1 MNFQAPDVDYAG
13 ISPVIALTAGIV
25 VVLLAGVTGRGSG
38 RWISTMLTATVIGAT
53 AGLLIW
59 QLGEP
64 DRDLVAGALRIDG
77 LSVVASLICLAAAA
91 MALPLMLRDPGASE
105 AGFPEVH
112 ALLLGSLLGMTLLAE
127 AQNLIAFF
135 VALELLS
142 IPLYILCGSHRS
154 RPGSLESG
162 LKYLIVGSLGSATL
176 LYGLSF
182 IYGGSGSTDFVAIAQ
197 GIGPELADDPLI
209 LIGIG
214 LTAVGLAFKVS
225 IAPFHQWTPDVYEG
239 APTPVTA
246 FMAVATK
253 VAAFAVF
260 SRFFIVA
267 LGPSADQWQPAL
279 AAIAAISII
288 VGNVGAISQR
298 SLKRML
304 GYSGIAQGG
313 YMLVGLLV
321 GLEIGIN
328 ALYFYLAAYA
338 LMNLAAFTVIGIRE
352 RETPFGDDIASV
364 EGLAK
369 DRPSLAW
376 PLTISM
382 LALAG
387 LPGTVGFFG
396 KVYLV
401 EAAVAGNYTWLGVMI
416 AIGSMISLAYY
427 LRVIAAVW
435 MAPKPKAMPVMAG
448 ASQQADSS
456 GTPAAFASGPGIA
469 LDGGPSGGRCTLVL
483 SVLAICAI
491 GTVGFGIYPDP
502 LVDFASNAGAAISQI
517 IFG

>member
-1 MNFQAPDVDYAG
+1 MTFETPHVDYAG
-13 ISPVIALTAGIV
+13 LSPVIALTAGIV
-25 VVLLAGVTGRGSG
+25 IVLLAGVTGRGTG
-38 RWISTMLTATVIGAT
+38 RWLSTALTAAVIATT

-59 QLGEP
+59 QLGEGE
-64 DRDLVAGALRIDG
+64 RDLVEGALRMDG
-77 LSVVASLICLAAAA
+77 LSIVASLICLAAAA
-91 MALPLMLRDPGASE
+91 MALPSMLRDPAPEE
-105 AGFPEVH
+105 AGFPEMH
-112 ALLLGSLLGMTLLAE
+112 ALLLGSLLGMTLLA
-127 AQNLIAFF
+127 QSVNLIAFF

-182 IYGGSGSTDFVAIAQ
+182 IYGGSGSTDFMGIAE
-197 GIGPELADDPLI
+197 GIGSDLADDPLI

-214 LTAVGLAFKVS
+214 FVAVGLAFKVS
-225 IAPFHQWTPDVYEG
+225 IAPFHQWTPDVYQG
-239 APTPVTA
+239 APTPVTS

-253 VAAFAVF
+253 VAVFAVF
-260 SRFFIVA
+260 ARFFIVA

-279 AAIAAISII
+279 AAIAALSII
-288 VGNVGAISQR
+288 VGNVGAVTQR

-313 YMLVGLLV
+313 YMLIGLLV

-328 ALYFYLAAYA
+328 ALFFYLAAYA
-338 LMNLAAFTVIGIRE
+338 LMNLAAFTVIAIRE

-376 PLTISM
+376 PLTIAM

-401 EAAVAGNYTWLGVMI
+401 EAAVAGDYTWLGVLV

-435 MAPKPKAMPVMAG
+435 MSPKPKAMPAMAG
-448 ASQQADSS
+448 ASPEAD
-456 GTPAAFASGPGIA
+456 GTPAPA
-469 LDGGPSGGRCTLVL
+469 GGPRPARRESPSTGAR
-483 SVLAICAI
+483 AAAAA
-491 GTVGFGIYPDP
+491 
-502 LVDFASNAGAAISQI
+502 ASCSACSRSARSAWSASASTRTRWSTSRLTQARRSAR
-517 IFG
+517 

>member
-1 MNFQAPDVDYAG
+1 MDFQAPDIDYGG
-13 ISPVIALTAGIV
+13 ISPVIALTAGIC
-25 VVLLAGVTGRGSG
+25 VVLIAGIFSARGN
-38 RWISTMLTATVIGAT
+38 RWVSTFLTAAVLATT

-59 QLGEP
+59 QLGEDP
-64 DRDLVAGALRIDG
+64 RDLVSGALRIDG
-77 LSVVASLICLAAAA
+77 LAIVASLICIATAA
-91 MALPLMLRDPGASE
+91 MALPLMLRDPAAEES
-105 AGFPEVH
+105 GFGETH
-112 ALLLGSLLGMTLLAE
+112 ALLLAAILGMVLLAS
-127 AQNLIAFF
+127 AQNLIVFF

-154 RPGSLESG
+154 RTASLESG

-182 IYGGSGSTDFVAIAQ
+182 IYGGSGSTDFIAIAE
-197 GIGPELADDPLI
+197 GIGTDLADDPLI

-214 LTAVGLAFKVS
+214 LIAVGLAFKVS

-253 VAAFAVF
+253 VAVFAVF
-260 SRFFIVA
+260 TRFFIVA
-267 LGPSADQWQPAL
+267 LGPSAEEWQPAL
-279 AAIAAISII
+279 AALAAISIV
-288 VGNVGAISQR
+288 VGNVGAVKQR

-321 GLEIGIN
+321 GLEIGVN
-328 ALYFYLAAYA
+328 ALFFYLAAYA
-338 LMNLAAFTVIGIRE
+338 LMNLAAFTVIAVRE
-352 RETPFGDDIASV
+352 RETAYGDDIAAV

-369 DRPSLAW
+369 NHPSLAW
-376 PLTISM
+376 PLTIAM
-382 LALAG
+382 LGLAG
-387 LPGTVGFFG
+387 LPGTAGFFG
-396 KVYLV
+396 KIYLI
-401 EAAVAGNYTWLGVMI
+401 EGAVAGDYTWLGVLI

-427 LRVIAAVW
+427 LRVVAAVW
-435 MAPKPKAMPVMAG
+435 MSPQPKAMPAMAG
-448 ASQQADSS
+448 ASPDGAI
-456 GTPAAFASGPGIA
+456 AAGELTGKPEAGKA
-469 LDGGPSGGRCTLVL
+469 LTGGPSGGRCALVL

-491 GTVGFGIYPDP
+491 GTVGFGVYPDP
-502 LVDFASNAGAAISQI
+502 LLDFASHAGEAITEI